1 MKYLKMLGL
10 AAIAACALMAFVGAG
25 SASAT
30 TLTCTEPAGTKITCP
45 KGTEIHAVSE
55 GKAVLDAP
63 FGNIE
68 CESTVTGKTSNTGSS
83 TETVKGPI
91 ESLTFTNCGNDTVTV
106 LKKGELEI
114 HTFPNEKEWEEGKG
128 TLTSTGTEVT
138 VIHLG
143 VHCIYTTS
151 ATDIGTLTG
160 SKQTGATPTL
170 DISATI
176 PRTGGNS
183 GAFCGT
189 SAPWTGSYK
198 VTTPDWMD
206 VD

>member
-1 MKYLKMLGL
+1 MKYLKNLSL
-10 AAIAACALMAFVGAG
+10 VAIAAGILMAFVGVG
-25 SASAT
+25 TASAT

-45 KGTEIHAVSE
+45 RGTEFHAVSE
-55 GKAVLDAP
+55 GKLVFDLP
-63 FGNIE
+63 FGNVE
-68 CESTVTGKTSNTGSS
+68 CESTITGKTLNTGSS
-83 TETVKGPI
+83 TETVGLSV
-91 ESLTFTNCGNDTVTV
+91 EALTFTNCGADTINV
-106 LKKGELEI
+106 LKKGSLEI
-114 HTFPNEKEWEEGKG
+114 HTYPKEENWEEGPG
-128 TLTSTGTEVT
+128 TVTWSGTEVT
-138 VIHLG
+138 MINLG
-143 VHCIYTTS
+143 VHCIYTTNR
-151 ATDIGTLTG
+151 TDIGKLTG

-183 GAFCGT
+183 GAFCGS